1 MKEQICETLLHE
13 MVHLYN
19 LQVGVQGGNNNLEVN
34 ILMTDLVEDLNND
47 QEDN

>member
-1 MKEQICETLLHE
+1 VYIRLNFDKNH
-13 MVHLYN
+13 
-19 LQVGVQGGNNNLEVN
+19 NLEVD